1 MWGFGRVNKQASQPV
16 KKQEE
21 NVTTCSLEL
30 IGDLIGHSS
39 SVEVLP
45 GGLAGLA
52 RACAMLL
59 LNTVALHKT
68 HTHSAAGFCKTG
80 ISNKIMIVQAVRTIL
95 HRDRI

>member
-39 SVEVLP
+39 AVEVPLP
-45 GGLAGLA
+45 LGKQSLQP
-52 RACAMLL
+52 RPCVLL
-59 LNTVALHKT
+59 RN
-68 HTHSAAGFCKTG
+68 
-80 ISNKIMIVQAVRTIL
+80 
-95 HRDRI
+95 